1 MPMAAWEKGL
11 SQISRHVCSANNL
24 PFVKDLPSLQ
34 L

>member
-11 SQISRHVCSANNL
+11 SQTSRHVCSSENL
-24 PFVKDLPSLQ
+24 PSVKTLSILQ